1 MILIYRLKLSTL
13 QDISMKMFPH
23 LRENRSS
30 NNRDRNRRP
39 DNQVTDRISVGK
51 NPSILV
57 LQFEN
62 AIGANENSVWREF
75 FPRGTI
81 RVANL
86 FTKPTEITHSHYRS
100 YPENLAKF
108 FLPKTML
115 QHSRVV
121 NVLKNLKKE
130 RGRRKILNL
139 SIKERFSIFT
149 TLLLILTSRKVDK

>member
-23 LRENRSS
+23 FRENRSS

-62 AIGANENSVWREF
+62 AIGANENSV
-75 FPRGTI
+75 
-81 RVANL
+81 
-86 FTKPTEITHSHYRS
+86 
-100 YPENLAKF
+100 
-108 FLPKTML
+108 
-115 QHSRVV
+115 
-121 NVLKNLKKE
+121 
-130 RGRRKILNL
+130 
-139 SIKERFSIFT
+139 
-149 TLLLILTSRKVDK
+149 